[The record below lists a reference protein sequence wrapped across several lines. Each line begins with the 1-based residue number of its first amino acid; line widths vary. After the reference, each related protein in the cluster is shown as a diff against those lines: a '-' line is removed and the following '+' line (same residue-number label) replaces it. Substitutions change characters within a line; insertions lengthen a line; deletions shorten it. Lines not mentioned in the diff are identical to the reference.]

1 MPLCYTVAK
10 PTLYIERGLFM
21 PAIYLDHAAT
31 SFPKPPWVAACMA
44 EYIDHVGAN
53 INRGS
58 YDAAQQAGLTA
69 LRLRQRLCALF
80 AFPDPAHVV
89 LTPGNTWGLNLV
101 LGGALRPG
109 DHCIVSSLE
118 HNAVM
123 RPLQRL
129 AKQGVTFSRIPCDG
143 EGFLHLAALERLFQ
157 PNTKLVVLAHAS
169 NVSGTLQDAAAV
181 GKLCAARGVPFCL
194 DAAQTA
200 GHLPF
205 SFGALGLSAL
215 SVPAH
220 KGLLGPQG
228 LGALLLAPDF
238 ARALEPCVTG
248 GTGSASDSE
257 EQPSY
262 MPDKFEPGTPNLPG
276 IYGWEAALEFLQD
289 VGLDTVRAHDV
300 ALSRR
305 FLDGLE
311 AIPGIR
317 LAGPREPLRRVGVFS
332 LDFVGRDNAEAAY
345 RLETE
350 FGILTRCGLH
360 CAPAAHKTLGTF
372 PQGTV
377 RFSTGWTTTENDIDA
392 ALAAIAAV
400 SAG

>member
-1 MPLCYTVAK
+1 MT
-10 PTLYIERGLFM
+10 E
-21 PAIYLDHAAT
+21 YLT
-31 SFPKPPWVAACMA
+31 
-44 EYIDHVGAN
+44 HVGAN
-53 INRGS
+53 VNRGVYGS
-58 YDAAQQAGLTA
+58 AQQAELLT
-69 LRLRQRLCALF
+69 LRLRQRLCELF
-80 AFPDPAHVV
+80 AFADPTHAV

-109 DHCIVSSLE
+109 DHCIVSAME

-129 AKQGVTFSRIPCDG
+129 AKQGVLFDRIPCDG
-143 EGFLHLAALERLFQ
+143 DGFLDLAALEGLFR

-169 NVSGTLQDAAAV
+169 NVSGTVQDAAAV
-181 GKLCAARGVPFCL
+181 GRICAAHRVPFCL

-200 GHLPF
+200 GHLPL
-205 SFGALGLSAL
+205 SFRELGLSAL

-220 KGLLGPQG
+220 KGLMGPQG

-238 ARALEPCVTG
+238 AKALDPYVTG

-257 EQPSY
+257 DQPAY

-276 IYGWEAALEFLQD
+276 IYGWEAALAFLQD
-289 VGLDTVRAHDV
+289 IGVEQVRAHDL

-305 FLDGLE
+305 FLAGVQT
-311 AIPGIR
+311 IPGVR
-317 LAGPREPLRRVGVFS
+317 LLGPTDPQRRVGVFS
-332 LDFVGRDNAEAAY
+332 LDFPGRDNAEMAY

-350 FGILTRCGLH
+350 YGILTRCGLH

-372 PQGTV
+372 PRGTV
-377 RFSTGWTTTENDIDA
+377 RFSTGWFTTESDIDA
-392 ALAAIAAV
+392 ALAAIQSLTAE
-400 SAG
+400 

>member
-1 MPLCYTVAK
+1 
-10 PTLYIERGLFM
+10 M
-21 PAIYLDHAAT
+21 PAVYLDQAAT
-31 SFPKPPWVAACMA
+31 SFPKPPCVAAAMT
-44 EYIDHVGAN
+44 EYLTHVGAN
-53 INRGS
+53 VNRGVYGS
-58 YDAAQQAGLTA
+58 AQQAELTA
-69 LRLRQRLCALF
+69 LRLRQRLCELF
-80 AFPDPAHVV
+80 DFDHPTHAV

-109 DHCIVSSLE
+109 DHCIVSAME

-129 AKQGVTFSRIPCDG
+129 AKQGVLFDRIPCDG
-143 EGFLHLAALERLFQ
+143 AGFLDLTALEGLFR
-157 PNTKLVVLAHAS
+157 PNTRLVVLAHAS
-169 NVSGTLQDAAAV
+169 NVSGTVQDAVAV
-181 GKLCAARGVPFCL
+181 GRICAAHGVPFCL

-200 GHLPF
+200 GHLPL
-205 SFGALGLSAL
+205 SFRELGLSAL

-220 KGLLGPQG
+220 KGLMGPQG

-238 ARALEPCVTG
+238 AKALDPYVTG

-257 EQPSY
+257 DQPAY

-276 IYGWEAALEFLQD
+276 IYGWEAALAYLQD
-289 VGLDTVRAHDV
+289 IGVEQVRAHDL

-305 FLDGLE
+305 FLAGVAE
-311 AIPGIR
+311 IPGVR
-317 LAGPREPLRRVGVFS
+317 LLGPTDPQRRVGVFS
-332 LDFVGRDNAEAAY
+332 LDFTGRDNAEVAY

-350 FGILTRCGLH
+350 HGILTRCGLH

-377 RFSTGWTTTENDIDA
+377 RFSTGWFTTEAAIDA
-392 ALAAIAAV
+392 ALAAIRALTAE
-400 SAG
+400 

>member
-1 MPLCYTVAK
+1 
-10 PTLYIERGLFM
+10 M
-21 PAIYLDHAAT
+21 PAVYLDQAAT
-31 SFPKPPWVAACMA
+31 SFPKPPCVAAAMT
-44 EYIDHVGAN
+44 EYLTHVGAN
-53 INRGS
+53 VNRGV
-58 YDAAQQAGLTA
+58 YGAAQQAELTT
-69 LRLRQRLCALF
+69 LRLRQRLCELF
-80 AFPDPAHVV
+80 DFDHPTHAV

-109 DHCIVSSLE
+109 DHCIVSAME

-129 AKQGVTFSRIPCDG
+129 TKQGVRFDRIPCDG
-143 EGFLHLAALERLFQ
+143 AGFLDLTALEGLFR

-169 NVSGTLQDAAAV
+169 NVSGAVQDAAAV
-181 GKLCAARGVPFCL
+181 GRICAAHGVPFCL

-200 GHLPF
+200 GHLPL
-205 SFGALGLSAL
+205 SFRELGLSAL

-220 KGLLGPQG
+220 KGLMGPQG

-238 ARALEPCVTG
+238 AKALDPYVTG

-257 EQPSY
+257 DQPAY

-276 IYGWEAALEFLQD
+276 IYGWEAALAYLQD
-289 VGLDTVRAHDV
+289 IGVEQIRAHDL

-305 FLDGLE
+305 FLAGVAE
-311 AIPGIR
+311 IPGVR
-317 LAGPREPLRRVGVFS
+317 LLGPTDPQRRVGVFS
-332 LDFVGRDNAEAAY
+332 LDFAGRDNAEMAY

-350 FGILTRCGLH
+350 YGILTRCGLH

-372 PQGTV
+372 PRGTV
-377 RFSTGWTTTENDIDA
+377 RFSTGWFTTESDIDVA
-392 ALAAIAAV
+392 VAAIKSLTAE
-400 SAG
+400 